1 VVRTVS
7 VEFGVSRCRESGII
21 IFLVFVYCVTRQGEM
36 ETVST
41 YMNMCSGVEVW
52 R

>member
-1 VVRTVS
+1 
-7 VEFGVSRCRESGII
+7 VESRII
-21 IFLVFVYCVTRQGEM
+21 ISLIFFFFVCCTRQGEM

-41 YMNMCSGVEVW
+41 YMNMCGGVEVL